1 MNQSTSLNA
10 DDPIL
15 RIADVER
22 QTGLKKSTI
31 YSLVSKGEFPSPISL
46 GRRASGWL
54 LSEIHQWKQ
63 ERIALS
69 RGTAEGTDK

>member
-1 MNQSTSLNA
+1 MNESTSFNA
-10 DDPIL
+10 DDPII

-31 YSLVSKGEFPSPISL
+31 YSLISRGEFPSPISL
-46 GRRASGWL
+46 GQRASGWL

-63 ERIALS
+63 QRIALS
-69 RGTAEGTDK
+69 RGTAEDAGK